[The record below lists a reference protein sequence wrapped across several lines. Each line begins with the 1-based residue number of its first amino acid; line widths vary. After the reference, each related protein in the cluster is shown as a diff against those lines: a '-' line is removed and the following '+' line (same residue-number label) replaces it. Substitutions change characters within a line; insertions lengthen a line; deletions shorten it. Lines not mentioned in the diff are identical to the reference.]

1 MEHTSTNEESTIRP
15 DISVA
20 INTLTTGGH
29 LLEKAARNPGY
40 ILLHTSRYDEFGTTL
55 KYCFLISEDRLTDEQ
70 IQGAKIAAIHED
82 ENLVPVGRGKIEHP
96 HIELINSTEDRCNE
110 KRNCKEFPL
119 NAR

>member
-1 MEHTSTNEESTIRP
+1 MEHTSINEDRTIRP
-15 DISVA
+15 DISIA

-29 LLEKAARNPGY
+29 LLEKAVRNPGY

-96 HIELINSTEDRCNE
+96 HICQ
-110 KRNCKEFPL
+110 
-119 NAR
+119 